1 MPFYFVGVPS
11 WTKARSTTRI
21 SWFTG
26 WVRHCRGCGRRLNV
40 LSRRSSMRGRWPT
53 ARTISTCLRC
63 RVSASSIIRL
73 LDLSMANLTTKKFS
87 SKWMIAWKSAR
98 KCLHSSVKCKKLFR
112 VSSRAWW
119 TIARRKVSRR
129 VSAHDTGSE
138 RKQIKK
144 KRARR
149 SLSRLC

>member
-1 MPFYFVGVPS
+1 MPFYFVGAPS
-11 WTKARSTTRI
+11 WTQARYTMRI
-21 SWFTG
+21 NWFTG
-26 WVRHCRGCGRRLNV
+26 WVRHCRGCERRRSA

-63 RVSASSIIRL
+63 QVSASSIIRL
-73 LDLSMANLTTKKFS
+73 LDLSMANLTTRKFS

-98 KCLHSSVKCKKLFR
+98 KCHHSSVKCKKLFR

-119 TIARRKVSRR
+119 TTERRKVSKR
-129 VSAHDTGSE
+129 VSAHDKGSE
-138 RKQIKK
+138 IKQIKK
-144 KRARR
+144 KRARK